1 MCNERENGVWYIH
14 GAKSAGCA
22 DNKSGTPITGGCA
35 DKTTIS
41 EESVKSDSSLA
52 ILYDNNQ
59 TATISCTTAFYSKDE
74 HDENG
79 VGSQRCFDTTL
90 IDDIDRAFKSKWAL
104 PEYLPFR
111 EMVKMAIQ
119 DGIIA
124 GMERAAKKYEPMLDG
139 KDKEITKLNEEL
151 SFWRRSF
158 TGLLRKCKEG
168 VEAFEFISKVV
179 HLSGKR
185 Q

>member
-14 GAKSAGCA
+14 GSTTAGCV
-22 DNKSGTPITGGCA
+22 DNKSGTPITA
-35 DKTTIS
+35 DGAGNTTIAS
-41 EESVKSDSSLA
+41 KPAASDSLF
-52 ILYDNNQ
+52 ILNDNNQ
-59 TATISCTTAFYSKDE
+59 SATISCTTAFYSKDE
-74 HDENG
+74 HDEKG
-79 VGSQRCFDTTL
+79 VGSRRCFDATL
-90 IDDIDRAFKSKWAL
+90 VDDIDRVFKSKWAL

-124 GMERAAKKYEPMLDG
+124 GMERAANKYEPMLDG
-139 KDKEITKLNEEL
+139 KDKDIAKLKEEV

-158 TGLLRKCKEG
+158 SGLLRKCKEG

-179 HLSGKR
+179 HFPGK
-185 Q
+185 QH